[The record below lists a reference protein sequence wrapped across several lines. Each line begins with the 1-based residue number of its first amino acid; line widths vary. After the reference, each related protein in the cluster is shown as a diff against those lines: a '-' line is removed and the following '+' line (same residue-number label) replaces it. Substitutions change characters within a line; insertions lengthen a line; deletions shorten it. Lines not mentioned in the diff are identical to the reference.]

1 MNITN
6 FTQIS
11 GYNRGYYNNGYY
23 NGFFNYGGLMN
34 RGGLPTT
41 AIQNIYNIGGTSACG
56 SGPTYCP
63 EGYGLYFP
71 CLKNITRGQN
81 VCFDFYV
88 TDTSTQDVAD
98 MRDIEEMALTL
109 NGLFGCT
116 YGTYYYYPDV
126 SDSDIVSLQHEEYP
140 VIYSDDFDDDNVYTL
155 TLIRLNNDESDLSDV
170 NTVTGLFYNGTEVT
184 VEANDTEDYIFI
196 GWANST
202 ADDDEYCE
210 DDFIISIEHQY
221 KLIIDDN
228 KTLFAIYR
236 PRTDK
241 DGLWGGNTTDIDIL
255 TESVPDDEYP
265 YDGNEFTSEVKNITL
280 KFEKG
285 NGYLKFEKGNG
296 YLKFEKGSRLVISSM
311 GLTDGIKI
319 NLYARTETPCNVTVS
334 LNGAEASQ
342 EISDPKIYSYL
353 FRDCDESDITIESD
367 GEFLLDIFEICNEK
381 IIDKGKAE
389 LCLDSS
395 DTALLATG
403 PLSVTGAIR
412 NVLGNIYGIN
422 KTQIGNVNRLSKINI
437 F

>member
-88 TDTSTQDVAD
+88 TDTYTQDVAD

-116 YGTYYYYPDV
+116 YGTYYYYPDDSV
-126 SDSDIVSLQHEEYP
+126 SDIVSLQHEEYP

-155 TLIRLNNDESDLSDV
+155 TLIRLNNDETDLSDV
-170 NTVTGLFYNGTEVT
+170 NTVTGSFYNGTEVT
-184 VEANDTEDYIFI
+184 VKANDTEDYIFI

-241 DGLWGGNTTDIDIL
+241 DDPWSGKTTTDIDIL
-255 TESVPDDEYP
+255 TESVPDGESP

-280 KFEKG
+280 KFEKD
-285 NGYLKFEKGNG
+285 NG

-319 NLYARTETPCNVTVS
+319 NLYARARTETPCNVTVS
-334 LNGAEASQ
+334 LNGSEASQ
-342 EISDPKIYSYL
+342 EISGRPKIYSYL

>member
-1 MNITN
+1 M
-6 FTQIS
+6 
-11 GYNRGYYNNGYY
+11 
-23 NGFFNYGGLMN
+23 
-34 RGGLPTT
+34 
-41 AIQNIYNIGGTSACG
+41 
-56 SGPTYCP
+56 
-63 EGYGLYFP
+63 
-71 CLKNITRGQN
+71 
-81 VCFDFYV
+81 
-88 TDTSTQDVAD
+88 
-98 MRDIEEMALTL
+98 
-109 NGLFGCT
+109 
-116 YGTYYYYPDV
+116 
-126 SDSDIVSLQHEEYP
+126 
-140 VIYSDDFDDDNVYTL
+140 
-155 TLIRLNNDESDLSDV
+155 
-170 NTVTGLFYNGTEVT
+170 
-184 VEANDTEDYIFI
+184 
-196 GWANST
+196 
-202 ADDDEYCE
+202 
-210 DDFIISIEHQY
+210 
-221 KLIIDDN
+221 IIDDN

-241 DGLWGGNTTDIDIL
+241 DDPWSGKTTTDIDIL
-255 TESVPDDEYP
+255 TESVPDGESP

-280 KFEKG
+280 KFEKD
-285 NGYLKFEKGNG
+285 NG

-319 NLYARTETPCNVTVS
+319 NLYARARTETPCNVTVS
-334 LNGAEASQ
+334 LNGSEASQ
-342 EISDPKIYSYL
+342 EISGPKIYSYL